1 MRKRGAHFRNR
12 NAMIPGLIAQA
23 ACSEYETRLRLAVD
37 SLRDGWMDESQF
49 NDLADTMDM
58 LQIGMASY
66 SKQKPDP
73 STEVA
78 IEVCRE
84 ALMSVRNRYLERG
97 KFGATGEELKAVQL
111 LADVSLDYWS
121 RRSGALFAFSCEQ
134 LRALRAEQSKQF
146 KEEQEQERKAA

>member
-1 MRKRGAHFRNR
+1 MPDATTFAYLAGMIDGDGYISITRSVRAGREYFGAHFRNR

-78 IEVCRE
+78 IEICRE
-84 ALMSVRNRYLERG
+84 ALMSVRNRYLAR
-97 KFGATGEELKAVQL
+97 QR
-111 LADVSLDYWS
+111 D
-121 RRSGALFAFSCEQ
+121 RR
-134 LRALRAEQSKQF
+134 RILRAEQRDAAKTQE
-146 KEEQEQERKAA
+146 KEAA

>member
-1 MRKRGAHFRNR
+1 MKKRGATIKHK
-12 NAMIPGLIAQA
+12 AASMPGALALSI
-23 ACSEYETRLRLAVD
+23 CPEYETRLRLAVNAL
-37 SLRDGWMDESQF
+37 SDGWMEEGQF
-49 NDLADTMDM
+49 NDLADTIDM

-78 IEVCRE
+78 IDICRE

-121 RRSGALFAFSCEQ
+121 RRSGALFAFSCQQ
-134 LRALRAEQSKQF
+134 LRELRKEQQLEFAKG
-146 KEEQEQERKAA
+146 KEAP